1 MDSIA
6 KSKED
11 EQDLDARI
19 RAIKTSITRQQTRNA
34 ELRAKLDALRAQRKQ
49 DEESHSKTSHK
60 DGAGN
65 PNKPESSGNS
75 PEVASHIAKLND
87 ILSGKYDTKDLT
99 KLEEIGKM
107 LDEAYDAFS
116 VGGNVPPDLDRLAND
131 AADHLTQ
138 LYAEVAK
145 EVR

>member
-1 MDSIA
+1 M
-6 KSKED
+6 
-11 EQDLDARI
+11 
-19 RAIKTSITRQQTRNA
+19 
-34 ELRAKLDALRAQRKQ
+34 RAQRKQ
-49 DEESHSKTSHK
+49 DEESRSQTSHK

-65 PNKPESSGNS
+65 PNKTESSGSS

-87 ILSGKYDTKDLT
+87 VLSGKYDTKDLT